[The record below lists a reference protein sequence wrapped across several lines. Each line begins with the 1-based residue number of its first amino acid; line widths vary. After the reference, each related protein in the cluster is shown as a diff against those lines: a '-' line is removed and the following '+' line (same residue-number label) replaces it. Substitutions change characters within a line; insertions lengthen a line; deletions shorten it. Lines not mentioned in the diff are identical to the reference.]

1 MIVILITKGFFGTFI
16 SNLAFVISKCIS
28 LSFSFLTDNGIS
40 LLRPNVFTGLLSLR
54 ELLVHITQE
63 IRHAFI
69 RRWGS
74 SRKYLKLVDFCDWQY
89 REGGSN

>member
-1 MIVILITKGFFGTFI
+1 MIVVLITKGFFGTFI

-54 ELLVHITQE
+54 EL
-63 IRHAFI
+63 
-69 RRWGS
+69 
-74 SRKYLKLVDFCDWQY
+74 
-89 REGGSN
+89 